1 MQFEQTEQAMSEEMM
16 HILEKTA
23 LLYQKYGVR
32 SVTMDDVASELGI
45 SKKTLYQHF
54 ADKHQLISMVTDHL
68 INTRQHCMDEIYLKE
83 MNAIEELFEVARF
96 VNQMMM
102 EHNPA
107 FEYDLKKYYPEEY
120 QKIRSIK
127 RKSMYDSAYGNLQ
140 KGMEEGIYR
149 GDMNP
154 EIIARLH
161 VARVEGMID
170 QELFSVE
177 DISNRDVFK
186 EIMVYHI
193 RGIANQKGIRI
204 LESML
209 QTDPFFS

>member
-1 MQFEQTEQAMSEEMM
+1 MSEEIR
-16 HILEKTA
+16 HILEKVA

-32 SVTMDDVASELGI
+32 SVTMDDVSSELGI

-54 ADKHQLISMVTDHL
+54 ADKHQLVSMVADHL
-68 INTRQHCMDEIYLKE
+68 INTRQHCMDEIYVKDL
-83 MNAIEELFEVARF
+83 NAIEELFEVARF

-107 FEYDLKKYYPEEY
+107 LEYDLKKYYPEEY
-120 QKIRSIK
+120 QKIRNIK
-127 RKSMYDSAYGNLQ
+127 RKSMYDSAFANLN
-140 KGMEEGIYR
+140 KGLGEGIYR
-149 GDMNP
+149 EEMNP

-170 QELFSVE
+170 QELFSVA
-177 DISNRDVFK
+177 DISSREVFR

-193 RGIANQKGIRI
+193 RGIANQKGIKI

-209 QTDPFFS
+209 KTDPFFS